1 MRRIIRDK
9 LKLNAQTIRNLSQP
23 ELANVNGGGIHTRAR
38 TCTIIGCTTR
48 TR

>member
-23 ELANVNGGGIHTRAR
+23 ELANVDGGATYTRAR
-38 TCTIIGCTTR
+38 TCTCTFAGCR
-48 TR
+48 